1 MRSTRRGPAV
11 SGVSSFTYG
20 AAELEPRAARALLRE
35 VTLVVLAAV
44 GVEQGGCLIALGIR
58 GPRGR
63 LVVWLLFFGLIW
75 VDWFTSYG
83 RRRAKKETEAAAR
96 SFTLFPH
103 RI

>member
-63 LVVWLLFFGLIW
+63 PVWPFDDFDLCGSVSVHVL
-75 VDWFTSYG
+75 
-83 RRRAKKETEAAAR
+83 RAAE
-96 SFTLFPH
+96 S
-103 RI
+103 